1 MVKEEGIFKN
11 ALTDSTQTLT
21 VHFIANKIFV
31 FIESAMVKFSSDGI
45 PPQIF
50 SEPSISKK
58 FTERLIMIYMEF
70 HG

>member
-31 FIESAMVKFSSDGI
+31 FIESTIVKFSYN
-45 PPQIF
+45 F
-50 SEPSISKK
+50 
-58 FTERLIMIYMEF
+58 
-70 HG
+70 